1 MFRLLFGD
9 GSARGVAAMV
19 VWALIV
25 KNMDV
30 LSADPAVEDMVLSVL
45 RLNTNFEEHGDGSDR
60 ARLVAQAA
68 RQNSSP
74 RCCQSTPSSG

>member
-1 MFRLLFGD
+1 VFRLLFGD

-45 RLNTNFEEHGDGSDR
+45 RLNTNLG
-60 ARLVAQAA
+60 AR
-68 RQNSSP
+68 R
-74 RCCQSTPSSG
+74 RE